1 MFQIPNW
8 KTVNKLHIFKW
19 LKKNTA
25 LKALHSHS
33 LSVEKCTRWCT
44 QKKTPAS
51 ATTFIFFRKCLC
63 DLALLLILEGGW
75 ELDEHFHCP
84 HTRCWRQ
91 LLLRDD
97 YCFQWGVPART
108 TTDWVPDRLQISSA
122 KDDDMDPNH
131 PTSPTAAQMSSSR
144 KQAIKPP
151 PFFWKGHQGV
161 FVGQQDLQTVIFAL
175 DWFILKVV
183 VHLVPIFIYP

>member
-44 QKKTPAS
+44 QKKNPAS

-91 LLLRDD
+91 LLCYRASTWLII
-97 YCFQWGVPART
+97 A
-108 TTDWVPDRLQISSA
+108 SSEEF
-122 KDDDMDPNH
+122 
-131 PTSPTAAQMSSSR
+131 
-144 KQAIKPP
+144 PP
-151 PFFWKGHQGV
+151 
-161 FVGQQDLQTVIFAL
+161 GQQQIGSQTVSKYHL
-175 DWFILKVV
+175 PKMMLWILIILHLPRQHKWAQAGNKLLNHLPFSEKVIRES
-183 VHLVPIFIYP
+183 LLASRTYKQLYLLSTGSF